1 MILTACC
8 QYHCFASC
16 VSCHVTQQKTT
27 AERVFCIKCQV
38 SVDICFFVTCLIFAM
53 HHCASLMYAIA
64 ISSCHM
70 VVLILDTVDDIGWDR
85 MSLSVIGF
93 VLHNVF

>member
-1 MILTACC
+1 MSLSKK
-8 QYHCFASC
+8 QQLNVFS
-16 VSCHVTQQKTT
+16 VS
-27 AERVFCIKCQV
+27 
-38 SVDICFFVTCLIFAM
+38 SVKLALIFVFFVTCLIFAM